1 MSTLKMLSCNHLGDL
16 KFSYGEHV
24 ITSNC
29 KKIFKWQSETL
40 GRDDKEINKDVEHQ
54 ILCYKRTM
62 EKGAKRV
69 WIKN

>member
-1 MSTLKMLSCNHLGDL
+1 MSTLKMLSCDHLGNL
-16 KFSYGEHV
+16 KFGYGEHT
-24 ITSNC
+24 ITTNC
-29 KKIFKWQSETL
+29 NKIFKWHSETL
-40 GRDDKEINKDVEHQ
+40 GKENKEIVKDVEHQ